1 MDYSTPP
8 PGQSMQNQNKVDLD
22 QVKQQLAIMQYQEI
36 VTVLNS
42 SINRD
47 I

>member
-8 PGQSMQNQNKVDLD
+8 PGQALGSQNKVDLD

-36 VTVLNS
+36 ITVCDL
-42 SINRD
+42 RD